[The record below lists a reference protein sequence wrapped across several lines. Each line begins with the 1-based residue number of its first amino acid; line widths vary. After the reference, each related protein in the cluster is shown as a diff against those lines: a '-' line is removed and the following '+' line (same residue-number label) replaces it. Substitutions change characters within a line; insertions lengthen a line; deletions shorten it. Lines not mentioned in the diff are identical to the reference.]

1 MKKLKNSFLKP
12 NPEELVKSA
21 TYASVSVAIILIGA
35 KFFAY
40 IITDS
45 LALFSTLMDSFLD
58 GAASLVNFFAVR
70 RALQPATKEYR
81 FGHGKAEALAA
92 LGQSTF
98 IVGSGV
104 FLLFSAI
111 HRLFSPQIV
120 EKSFLGIVIM
130 LFSILL
136 TVLLVG
142 FQRFVLR
149 HTKSLAITADALHYF
164 GDILVNVGV
173 MFSLILGEMF
183 NWTFLDPVFAI
194 IISIYIAYSAW
205 QIFQKALFV
214 LMDKELSH
222 EERDHIEEIVKN
234 HPKVLGLHEL
244 KTRCSGPKS
253 FIQLHL
259 ELEDFIPL
267 IEAHAIADEVE
278 AMLLKTFP
286 QAEILIHQDPR
297 SVAEKRTC
305 IRNISIETFT

>member
-1 MKKLKNSFLKP
+1 MTKQKFSFLKA
-12 NPEELVKSA
+12 NPKFLVESA
-21 TYASVSVAIILIGA
+21 TYASVSVAIILIGM

-40 IITDS
+40 VVTDS

-58 GAASLVNFFAVR
+58 GVASLVNFFAVR
-70 RALQPATKEYR
+70 RALQPASKEYR

-120 EKSFLGIVIM
+120 EESFLGIIIM

-136 TVLLVG
+136 TVILVG
-142 FQRFVLR
+142 FQRFVVR
-149 HTKSLAITADALHYF
+149 RTNSLAITADALHYF
-164 GDILVNVGV
+164 GDILVNVAV
-173 MFSLILGEMF
+173 MVSLILGDIF
-183 NWTFLDPVFAI
+183 KWAFLDPLFAI
-194 IISIYIAYSAW
+194 IISVYIAFSAW
-205 QIFQKALFV
+205 QIFQRALFV
-214 LMDKELSH
+214 LMDKELSF
-222 EERDHIEEIVKN
+222 EERQRIKEIVRN

-259 ELEDFIPL
+259 ELEDFMPL

-278 AMLLKTFP
+278 AMLLKSFP